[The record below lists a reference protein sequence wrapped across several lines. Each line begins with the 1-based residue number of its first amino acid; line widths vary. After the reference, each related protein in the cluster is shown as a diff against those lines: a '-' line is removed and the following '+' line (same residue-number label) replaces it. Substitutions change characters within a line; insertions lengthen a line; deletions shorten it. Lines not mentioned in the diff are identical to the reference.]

1 MVRNSRAVIVLA
13 VAGAV
18 AISGTALAGRYATS
32 PGGAEPAAA
41 PSGTYS
47 LWSSSAVPGTVTD
60 PDRQAVELGVKFTA
74 TQDGSVLGVRFYK
87 SRRNTGVHTGSLWAI
102 NGTRLATVRFTNE
115 SPSGWQYAAF
125 SASVAVKAN
134 ALYVVSYHTNV
145 GQYSADDRYFA
156 ADRSRGPLRAPAD
169 GSQGANGVY
178 RYGAGGFPN
187 RGYRATN
194 YWVDVVFNPGAPATS
209 SPTPRPTTA
218 SPRPTSPSPTPTAA
232 PTPSSTPPAA
242 PTPSSTP
249 PVPTPTVTGNPD
261 STGGGR
267 YPQRFSVGAPGVGRY
282 RQSDARLPVPAG
294 YQEVFP
300 HDTGSKEWDLYEC
313 NGTVNLDHKY
323 FHAFIYIG
331 TNCHGTVNITNSI
344 IAPPPGS
351 ANRAILVNAN
361 SSGSLRLNI
370 SNTTIRPEPVG
381 LGMKSAPLTDH
392 AINDCNT
399 CTIQLSR
406 VDVANTGGMCLCGAN
421 TTIEYSWLHDNY
433 IAHLAD
439 PSQAHTGGV
448 FPYGGTGPLE
458 ISHSRLEPGVNA
470 YTGAEIPNYWQAI
483 TAVLFTQ
490 SSGGSRLRNYQVH
503 DSFISLGAFGL
514 YAQEGEGLRLRDNVF
529 GPTHWG
535 YTSRCGSGCYVTFA
549 DWTNNVVGTIDGAPT
564 AQLVPRPA

>member
-1 MVRNSRAVIVLA
+1 MLA

-18 AISGTALAGRYATS
+18 AISGTALAGRAAINT
-32 PGGAEPAAA
+32 GGAQPVAA
-41 PSGTYS
+41 PPGTYS
-47 LWSSSAVPGTVTD
+47 LWSSSAVPKTVTD

-74 TQDGSVLGVRFYK
+74 VQDGSVVGVRFYK
-87 SRRNTGVHTGSLWAI
+87 STTNTGVHTGSLWAI
-102 NGTRLATVRFTNE
+102 NGTRLAEVRFTNE
-115 SPSGWQYAAF
+115 TRSGWQYAGF
-125 SASVAVKAN
+125 STPVAVKAN

-156 ADRSRGPLRAPAD
+156 AGRSRGPLRAPAD
-169 GSQGANGVY
+169 GSNGANGVY

-187 RGYRATN
+187 RGYKATN
-194 YWVDVVFNPGAPATS
+194 YWVDVVFTPGVPVTS
-209 SPTPRPTTA
+209 SPTPRPTTTTA
-218 SPRPTSPSPTPTAA
+218 SPRPTPPSATPTVV
-232 PTPSSTPPAA
+232 PTPSST
-242 PTPSSTP
+242 TPG
-249 PVPTPTVTGNPD
+249 PTPTASGNPD

-267 YPQRFSVGAPGVGRY
+267 YPQRFSVGAPGIGTY

-300 HDTGSKEWDLYEC
+300 HDEASKEWDLYDC
-313 NGTVNLDHKY
+313 DGTVNLDRKY

-361 SSGSLRLNI
+361 SSGSLQLNI

-381 LGMKSAPLTDH
+381 LDMKSAPLTDH
-392 AINDCNT
+392 AINDCGT
-399 CTIQLSR
+399 CTIHLSR

-470 YTGAEIPNYWQAI
+470 YTGAAIPNYWQAI

-490 SSGGSRLRNYQVH
+490 SAGGSTLRNYHVH
-503 DSFISLGAFGL
+503 DSFVSLGAFGL
-514 YAQEGEGLRLRDNVF
+514 YAQDGEGLRLRNNVF

-535 YTSRCGSGCYVTFA
+535 YTSRCGSGCSVTFA
-549 DWTNNVVGTIDGAPT
+549 DWTNNVVGTIDGSPT
-564 AQLVPRPA
+564 PVLVPKPA

>member
-1 MVRNSRAVIVLA
+1 M
-13 VAGAV
+13 
-18 AISGTALAGRYATS
+18 
-32 PGGAEPAAA
+32 
-41 PSGTYS
+41 
-47 LWSSSAVPGTVTD
+47 TVTVS
-60 PDRQAVELGVKFTA
+60 DRRAVELGLKFSA
-74 TQDGSVLGVRFYK
+74 VEDGSVLGVRFYK
-87 SRRNTGVHTGSLWAI
+87 SITNTGVHTGSLWAI
-102 NGTRLATVRFTNE
+102 NGTRLAEVRFTNE
-115 SPSGWQYAAF
+115 TRSGWQYASF
-125 SASVAVKAN
+125 STPVAVKAN

-145 GQYSADDRYFA
+145 GRYAADDRYFA
-156 ADRSRGPLRAPAD
+156 SGRSRGPLRAPAD
-169 GSQGANGVY
+169 GSRGANGVY
-178 RYGAGGFPN
+178 RYGASGFPN
-187 RGYRATN
+187 RGHQATN
-194 YWVDVVFNPGAPATS
+194 YWVDVAFQQATPGTS
-209 SPTPRPTTA
+209 SPTPRPTPTTA
-218 SPRPTSPSPTPTAA
+218 SPRPTPTETTPTAVPTPDPTTPAPTPTA
-232 PTPSSTPPAA
+232 
-242 PTPSSTP
+242 
-249 PVPTPTVTGNPD
+249 TGNPD

-300 HDTGSKEWDLYEC
+300 HDNTSKEWDLYEC
-313 NGTVNLDHKY
+313 DGTVNLDRKY

-381 LGMKSAPLTDH
+381 LGMRSAPLTDH
-392 AINDCNT
+392 AINDCAT
-399 CTIQLSR
+399 CTIRLSR
-406 VDVANTGGMCLCGAN
+406 VDVANTGGMCLCGVN

-439 PSQAHTGGV
+439 PSSAHTGGV

-458 ISHSRLEPGVNA
+458 ISHSRLEPGVDA
-470 YTGAEIPNYWQAI
+470 YTGAAIPDYWQAI

-490 SSGGSRLRNYQVH
+490 SAGGSTLRDYQVH

-514 YAQEGEGLRLRDNVF
+514 YAQDGEGLRLRDNVF

-535 YTSRCGSGCYVTFA
+535 YTSRCGSGCPVTFA
-549 DWTNNVVGTIDGAPT
+549 DWTNNVVGTIDGSPT
-564 AQLVPRPA
+564 TQLVSQPA

>member
-18 AISGTALAGRYATS
+18 AISGTALAGRVVID
-32 PGGAEPAAA
+32 PGGAELAAA
-41 PSGTYS
+41 PPGTYS
-47 LWSSSAVPGTVTD
+47 LWSSSAVPGTATD

-74 TQDGSVLGVRFYK
+74 AQDGTILGVRFYK
-87 SRRNTGVHTGSLWAI
+87 STTNTGAHTGSLWAI
-102 NGTRLATVRFTNE
+102 NGTRLAMVRFTNE
-115 SPSGWQYAAF
+115 SRFGWQYAAF
-125 SASVAVKAN
+125 STPVAVKAD

-145 GQYSADDRYFA
+145 GQYSADDRYFTA
-156 ADRSRGPLRAPAD
+156 ARSRGPLRAPAD

-194 YWVDVVFNPGAPATS
+194 YWVDVVFKPGAPATS
-209 SPTPRPTTA
+209 TPTPRPTSTTA
-218 SPRPTSPSPTPTAA
+218 SPRPTSPSPTPSPV
-232 PTPSSTPPAA
+232 PTPSSTAPAPS
-242 PTPSSTP
+242 PTATA
-249 PVPTPTVTGNPD
+249 NPG

-300 HDTGSKEWDLYEC
+300 HDTGSREWDLYEC
-313 NGTVNLDHKY
+313 NGTVNLDRMY

-370 SNTTIRPEPVG
+370 SDTTIRPEPVP

-392 AINDCNT
+392 AINDCPT
-399 CTIQLSR
+399 CTIHLSR
-406 VDVANTGGMCLCGAN
+406 VDVANAGGMCLCGAN

-433 IAHLAD
+433 IAHLGD

-470 YTGAEIPNYWQAI
+470 YTGAEIPDYWQAI

-490 SSGGSRLRNYQVH
+490 SVGGSRLRNYQVH

-514 YAQEGEGLRLRDNVF
+514 YAQDGEGLRLRDNVF

-535 YTSRCGSGCYVTFA
+535 YTSPCGSGCSVTFA
-549 DWTNNVVGTIDGAPT
+549 EWTNNAVGMIDGSPT
-564 AQLVPRPA
+564 TQLVPRPA